1 MSDKSYFDRQELVI
15 RSEKA
20 LIWLLPLYSLLSWI
34 SSYSKRSDKANLQF
48 LASFQALSMPEFKR
62 PESLPFP
69 TTYWKFSSPK
79 NAEIKFRIQEI
90 PEELFDKV
98 IDILKKNFF
107 GEETIHVSKKIAE
120 SPEQLEFSKGFYRKI
135 LDNKLSIGCFDE
147 NSGELVAVNVMAVE
161 SKNDE
166 KFEVRSLIF

>member
-1 MSDKSYFDRQELVI
+1 
-15 RSEKA
+15 
-20 LIWLLPLYSLLSWI
+20 
-34 SSYSKRSDKANLQF
+34 
-48 LASFQALSMPEFKR
+48 MPKFKR